1 MMAVEKYLTLENV
14 LKVLLAI
21 AVGVVLYKI
30 FFKREETYYDYKSP
44 DGDESGYAYP
54 MDYEE
59 TDEPQEMIDEYAAE
73 DVPDYE
79 DDEVIEEE
87 VVEDY
92 EDDDIYTGEEDD
104 MYDGEDDEVIVEDG
118 ADDDQY
124 DYEETDG
131 EPYDDSVEQVDDAE
145 DDFEVPDEV
154 YEEADAENTDAYE
167 YLYADDVEEGLQENF
182 TLYSNL
188 VGVDTSYD

>member
-1 MMAVEKYLTLENV
+1 MMAVEKYLTLENI

-21 AVGVVLYKI
+21 AVGFMLYKI
-30 FFKREETYYDYKSP
+30 FFKKNETYYNYQSP

-54 MDYEE
+54 MDYE
-59 TDEPQEMIDEYAAE
+59 DEPQEMVDEYATE

-79 DDEVIEEE
+79 DDEVVEE

-92 EDDDIYTGEEDD
+92 EDDYE
-104 MYDGEDDEVIVEDG
+104 EDDEVVVDNG
-118 ADDDQY
+118 ADDEQY
-124 DYEETDG
+124 DYEDEDAVD
-131 EPYDDSVEQVDDAE
+131 EPYDDSAEQADDAE

-167 YLYADDVEEGLQENF
+167 YLYADDVADELQENF

>member
-1 MMAVEKYLTLENV
+1 MTMAIEKYLTLENV
-14 LKVLLAI
+14 LKVLLAV
-21 AVGVVLYKI
+21 AVGIMLYKI
-30 FFKREETYYDYKSP
+30 FFKKEETYYDYKSP

-54 MDYEE
+54 MDYE
-59 TDEPQEMIDEYAAE
+59 DEPQEMIDEYAAE

-79 DDEVIEEE
+79 DDEVVEEE
-87 VVEDY
+87 VVD
-92 EDDDIYTGEEDD
+92 EED
-104 MYDGEDDEVIVEDG
+104 EVVVDDG

-124 DYEETDG
+124 DYEETTD
-131 EPYDDSVEQVDDAE
+131 EPYDDSVEQADDAE

-167 YLYADDVEEGLQENF
+167 YLYADDVADELQENF

>member
-1 MMAVEKYLTLENV
+1 MMAVEKYLTLENI
-14 LKVLLAI
+14 LKVLLAV
-21 AVGVVLYKI
+21 AVGFMLYKI
-30 FFKREETYYDYKSP
+30 FFKKNETYYNYQSP

-54 MDYEE
+54 MDYE
-59 TDEPQEMIDEYAAE
+59 DEPQEMIDEYAAE

-79 DDEVIEEE
+79 DDEVVEE

-92 EDDDIYTGEEDD
+92 EDDEVVEEVVED
-104 MYDGEDDEVIVEDG
+104 YEEDDEVVVDDD
-118 ADDDQY
+118 ADDAEY
-124 DYEETDG
+124 DYEDTDA
-131 EPYDDSVEQVDDAE
+131 YDDSAEQVDDAGDAE

-167 YLYADDVEEGLQENF
+167 YLYADDVADELQENF